1 MRGYIT
7 RKATKKAKEL
17 LDAKPQMSN
26 RSNKVKAG
34 AGSLNWGYNFANKNK
49 PNFGAN
55 SYAKE
60 LQEMPDYSNAQTRE
74 TEERLGPF
82 VFDKPESPR

>member
-1 MRGYIT
+1 M
-7 RKATKKAKEL
+7 
-17 LDAKPQMSN
+17 
-26 RSNKVKAG
+26 
-34 AGSLNWGYNFANKNK
+34 
-49 PNFGAN
+49 GAN

-60 LQEMPDYSNAQTRE
+60 LQEMPDYSNAQTKE

>member
-1 MRGYIT
+1 M
-7 RKATKKAKEL
+7 
-17 LDAKPQMSN
+17 
-26 RSNKVKAG
+26 
-34 AGSLNWGYNFANKNK
+34 NWGYNFANKGK
-49 PNFGAN
+49 ANFGAN

-60 LQEMPDYSNAQTRE
+60 LNEMPDYSNAATKA